1 MPLQNR
7 VNSFGQIIAVP
18 DRGLFMGNRG
28 CLHDDQR
35 RIVRQVCSYKAWV
48 VCLLEFKG
56 RKRKLMTPG
65 HYTELFFLD
74 EATALAAGHRPCGEC
89 RRSDYKRFKK
99 AWLDGN
105 PDAGLGAN
113 PVIKLIDQHLHAD
126 RLTDAGEK
134 RVYRAACGVLPD
146 GAFVRPL
153 DADDAFLIW
162 QGQLLH
168 WTPGGYDSAR
178 PVEPDEVADVLT
190 PCSAIRAVGAGYE
203 PGVHPS
209 AM

>member
-7 VNSFGQIIAVP
+7 VTPFGRIIAVP
-18 DRGLFMGNRG
+18 NRGMFMGNRG
-28 CLHDDQR
+28 CLHDDHR

-48 VCLLEFKG
+48 ACLTAFRG

-89 RRSDYKRFKK
+89 RRADYRRFRA
-99 AWLDGN
+99 AWLAGN
-105 PDAGLGAN
+105 VVAGLGEN
-113 PVIKLIDQHLHAD
+113 PSVKLIDQHMHSD

-134 RVYRAACGVLPD
+134 RVYRAVCRDLPD
-146 GAFVRPL
+146 GAFVRL
-153 DADDAFLIW
+153 LVTDDVYLVW
-162 QGQLLH
+162 RGRLH
-168 WTPGGYDSAR
+168 RWKPGGYDLAR
-178 PVEPDEVADVLT
+178 PAEPDEIVEVLT
-190 PCSAIRAVGAGYE
+190 PRSVVRALAAGCE
-203 PGVHPS
+203 PVVHSS